1 MWGWACNAGESM
13 WGHETPLGVE
23 VDGGDQAQVTQ
34 CSWNE
39 DQASLQQVR
48 SYLETCIKG
57 LQKCA
62 VRIGSASIVPVPLSH
77 NHNQTERPVVLV
89 SDRPRT
95 SAAAGDELIRLSL
108 LPAFLHGGVGSQ
120 PSETRRE
127 EPRGDWVQGA
137 VNPDFWER
145 ETRSL
150 RGWQQGFEGN
160 QVTLRHWYNQ
170 TDWSY
175 TLQFMYGCE
184 LGEDNSTEGY
194 MQFGYDGEDFISY
207 DLRTHT
213 WVAVPTQAQVTQSR
227 WNGDKNL
234 LLIVRAYLEG
244 KCIEWLRKY
253 LQHGKAALQSK
264 SPMSQVSDRPSSWA
278 GLTTLSCQVHG
289 FYPKNISVVWLK
301 NGEAQPQETS
311 CSGVLPSGDG
321 TYQTWATIEID
332 PNNNHNYTCCVE
344 HVSLG
349 ADLRVAWDK
358 SRQKPESSLN
368 LALVITIVLVIIA
381 AMSTAIY
388 FLRKRGPGHRAETV
402 EQSQLQHPLQSSAE
416 PREARDNS

>member
-77 NHNQTERPVVLV
+77 NHNQTASTPGAGR
-89 SDRPRT
+89 RT

-120 PSETRRE
+120 PRHPPQASEHT
-127 EPRGDWVQGA
+127 
-137 VNPDFWER
+137 
-145 ETRSL
+145 SL
-150 RGWQQGFEGN
+150 SPSQR
-160 QVTLRHWYNQ
+160 
-170 TDWSY
+170 SY

>member
-1 MWGWACNAGESM
+1 MTAGAGPRCSRT
-13 WGHETPLGVE
+13 GRDGTDRAVQDLPRGTASSPSYRHFYTGVLDPSPG
-23 VDGGDQAQVTQ
+23 V
-34 CSWNE
+34 
-39 DQASLQQVR
+39 
-48 SYLETCIKG
+48 
-57 LQKCA
+57 
-62 VRIGSASIVPVPLSH
+62 
-77 NHNQTERPVVLV
+77 
-89 SDRPRT
+89 
-95 SAAAGDELIRLSL
+95 
-108 LPAFLHGGVGSQ
+108 PAFTAVSYVNDQKILHYD
-120 PSETRRE
+120 SETRRE

-137 VNPDFWER
+137 VDPDFWER

-150 RGWQQGFEGN
+150 RGWQRGFEGN
-160 QVTLRHWYNQ
+160 QVTLRHRYNQ
-170 TDWSY
+170 TDWSH

-213 WVAVPTQAQVTQSR
+213 WVAVPTEARVTQSR

-234 LLIVRAYLEG
+234 LLIVRAYLEW

-278 GLTTLSCQVHG
+278 RLTTLSCQVHG

-301 NGEAQPQETS
+301 NGVAQPQETS
-311 CSGVLPSGDG
+311 CSEVLPSGDG

-332 PNNNHNYTCCVE
+332 PNSNHNYTCCVE

-368 LALVITIVLVIIA
+368 LALIITIVLVIIA

-388 FLRKRGPGHRAETV
+388 FLRKWGPGHRAETL

-416 PREARDNS
+416 PREAHDNSCETSGRGETDH

>member
-1 MWGWACNAGESM
+1 ME
-13 WGHETPLGVE
+13 ET
-23 VDGGDQAQVTQ
+23 
-34 CSWNE
+34 
-39 DQASLQQVR
+39 R
-48 SYLETCIKG
+48 
-57 LQKCA
+57 CA

-77 NHNQTERPVVLV
+77 NHNQTGKTRDRQDLGRHSDCPSSHHSYICSTACSPSYRHFYTGVLDPSPGV
-89 SDRPRT
+89 
-95 SAAAGDELIRLSL
+95 
-108 LPAFLHGGVGSQ
+108 PAFTAVSYVHDQKILHYD
-120 PSETRRE
+120 SETRRE

-244 KCIEWLRKY
+244 KCIEWLWKY